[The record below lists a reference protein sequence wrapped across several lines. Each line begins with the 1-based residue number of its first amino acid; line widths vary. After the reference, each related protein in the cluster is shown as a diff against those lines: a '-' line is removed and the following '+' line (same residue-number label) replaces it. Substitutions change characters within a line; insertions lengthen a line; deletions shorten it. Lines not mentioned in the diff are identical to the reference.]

1 MVMNPQTGA
10 SMKQAAGVSSENRT
24 SGATAVPSLTAS
36 SLITRKT
43 RRIRLFRED
52 LTMRRFLAVLG
63 FGALLTSAAV
73 SLVLVP
79 NVTSK
84 AAASEQTFLI
94 PASDG
99 YGVADCL
106 TGGSECG
113 KVVANAWC
121 EAKGFGLASSFGLVA
136 AEDVTGAT
144 DGTEAVQRPISITCA
159 R

>member
-1 MVMNPQTGA
+1 
-10 SMKQAAGVSSENRT
+10 
-24 SGATAVPSLTAS
+24 
-36 SLITRKT
+36 
-43 RRIRLFRED
+43 
-52 LTMRRFLAVLG
+52 MRRTLAVLG
-63 FGALLTSAAV
+63 FTALVASAAG
-73 SLVLVP
+73 SLVMIP
-79 NVTSK
+79 NVTSN

-144 DGTEAVQRPISITCA
+144 AGNEPVQRPISITCA

>member
-1 MVMNPQTGA
+1 
-10 SMKQAAGVSSENRT
+10 
-24 SGATAVPSLTAS
+24 
-36 SLITRKT
+36 
-43 RRIRLFRED
+43 
-52 LTMRRFLAVLG
+52 MRRFLAVLG
-63 FGALLTSAAV
+63 FGALLTSAAG

-79 NVTSK
+79 NVISN

-94 PASDG
+94 PAADG

-144 DGTEAVQRPISITCA
+144 EGTETVQRPISITCA